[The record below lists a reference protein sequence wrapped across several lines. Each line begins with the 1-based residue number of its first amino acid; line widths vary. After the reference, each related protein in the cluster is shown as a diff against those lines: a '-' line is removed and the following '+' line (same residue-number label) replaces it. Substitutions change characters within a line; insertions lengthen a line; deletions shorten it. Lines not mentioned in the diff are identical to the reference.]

1 MPANDSV
8 ALLPRHE
15 LLALVIAALV
25 LLIVLVASYM
35 CLVLYGEKSAGP
47 CPPSAK
53 PPPLVP
59 AGHEGFLGNFSYN
72 PVCGGSYCDS
82 FRKNCHGFTS
92 GAMPAIESE
101 WAGGGLCSGLFTDGV
116 PP

>member
-1 MPANDSV
+1 MPADNPA
-8 ALLPRHE
+8 ALVPRHE
-15 LLALVIAALV
+15 LLAIVIAALV

-47 CPPSAK
+47 CPPSAG
-53 PPPLVP
+53 P
-59 AGHEGFLGNFSYN
+59 GQEGFLGNFSYN

-101 WAGGGLCSGLFTDGV
+101 WSGGGLCPGLFTDGV

>member
-1 MPANDSV
+1 MPADTPATLV
-8 ALLPRHE
+8 PRHE
-15 LLALVIAALV
+15 LLAIVIAALV
-25 LLIVLVASYM
+25 LLTVLIASYM

-53 PPPLVP
+53 RAP
-59 AGHEGFLGNFSYN
+59 AGAEGFLGNFSYN

-101 WAGGGLCSGLFTDGV
+101 WSGGGLCPGYSPTASH
-116 PP
+116 PKR

>member
-1 MPANDSV
+1 MPADSPATLV
-8 ALLPRHE
+8 QRHE
-15 LLALVIAALV
+15 LLAIVIAALV

-53 PPPLVP
+53 N
-59 AGHEGFLGNFSYN
+59 ERFLGNFSYN
-72 PVCGGSYCDS
+72 PVCGGGSYCDS
-82 FRKNCHGFTS
+82 YRKNCHGFTS
-92 GAMPAIESE
+92 GAMPAIESD
-101 WAGGGLCSGLFTDGV
+101 WSGGGLCPGLFTDGV